1 MEIYLKKRGKARRKS
16 SMPELDKSEN
26 VLNSK
31 IKDLTES
38 GKKIFS
44 DGSVSQQSF
53 LDQLTLAC

>member
-1 MEIYLKKRGKARRKS
+1 
-16 SMPELDKSEN
+16 MPELDKSEN